1 MEDDPNAKA
10 SLAEEGCI
18 AMLATRRM
26 IDTID
31 AMVLGV
37 PNWTFVWCAFDE
49 ESIGSTKLK
58 QRTAKCLEERGDDS
72 LN

>member
-31 AMVLGV
+31 AMVPWGMDL
-37 PNWTFVWCAFDE
+37 
-49 ESIGSTKLK
+49 
-58 QRTAKCLEERGDDS
+58 CLVCV
-72 LN
+72 

>member
-1 MEDDPNAKA
+1 MEDDPNATA

-31 AMVLGV
+31 AMVLGIMAD
-37 PNWTFVWCAFDE
+37 PIRIKGGA
-49 ESIGSTKLK
+49 L
-58 QRTAKCLEERGDDS
+58 ERGR
-72 LN
+72 